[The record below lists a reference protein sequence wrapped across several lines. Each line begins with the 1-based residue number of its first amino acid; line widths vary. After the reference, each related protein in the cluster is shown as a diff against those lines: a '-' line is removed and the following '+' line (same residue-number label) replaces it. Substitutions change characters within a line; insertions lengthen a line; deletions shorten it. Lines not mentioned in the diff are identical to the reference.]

1 MSDLTEM
8 EVRQTASQALEIAQ
22 SRIVQTNEDY
32 QEAGNARRYI
42 KEALSKIS
50 DYWTPKKEQAYKLH
64 KSLVAAEKE
73 MKQPLEKADKTITSR
88 MEEYRLEIARR
99 QREAEEAKRKAE
111 EIRRRAE
118 EEARRLAEEAAQKEE
133 LDDDD
138 VELLQ
143 IAQEELEQSESL
155 VDSVEYVPV
164 EIKAEGISVRKKW
177 KARVVK
183 EYKVPIAVAGITIR
197 PIDQSALNKLAVLS
211 KGECDCPG
219 VEFYQE
225 ESTMV
230 RL

>member
-155 VDSVEYVPV
+155 VDSVDYVPV
-164 EIKAEGISVRKKW
+164 ETKAEGISVRKKW

-211 KGECDCPG
+211 KGDCDCPG

>member
-8 EVRQTASQALEIAQ
+8 EIRQTANQALEIAQ
-22 SRIVQTNEDY
+22 SRIVQTSEDY

-118 EEARRLAEEAAQKEE
+118 EDVRRLVEEASQKEE
-133 LDDDD
+133 LDDED
-138 VELLQ
+138 VEILQ

-155 VDSVEYVPV
+155 VDSVEYAPV
-164 EIKAEGISVRKKW
+164 ETKAEGISVRKKW

-183 EYKVPIAVAGITIR
+183 EYQVPIAVAGITIR
-197 PIDQSALNKLAVLS
+197 PVDQSALNKLAALS

-225 ESTMV
+225 ESTVV